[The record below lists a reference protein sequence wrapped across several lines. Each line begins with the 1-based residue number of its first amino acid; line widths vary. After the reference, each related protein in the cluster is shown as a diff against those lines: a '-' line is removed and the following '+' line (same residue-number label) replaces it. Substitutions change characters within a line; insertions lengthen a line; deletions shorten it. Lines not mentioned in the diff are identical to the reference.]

1 MQNAVTASMKQWLL
15 EIRNVTATVGRAA
28 MENMDTRARKWRTR
42 REKDPMLRS
51 SRVGSAVEMVTY
63 ERTDSKSVCTALT
76 VVLRRHDAQIMSLT
90 RTRLMS
96 ISNRYTNAFI
106 SIFL

>member
-1 MQNAVTASMKQWLL
+1 MKQWLL

-28 MENMDTRARKWRTR
+28 MESMEARARKWRGR

-63 ERTDSKSVCTALT
+63 ERTDSKFRPHRR
-76 VVLRRHDAQIMSLT
+76 LR
-90 RTRLMS
+90 
-96 ISNRYTNAFI
+96 F
-106 SIFL
+106 